1 MRATRIGV
9 PNIIVVGSVVV
20 SLVVGSSVLQFI
32 CSLLVRSVVVIV
44 ECILIDVV
52 VADGGTLDT
61 WVPKIT
67 ERLDTICVH

>member
-1 MRATRIGV
+1 MRATRNSV
-9 PNIIVVGSVVV
+9 LNIIVVGSVVV

-61 WVPKIT
+61 
-67 ERLDTICVH
+67 LSSQNY

>member
-1 MRATRIGV
+1 MRATRNGV

-61 WVPKIT
+61 
-67 ERLDTICVH
+67 LGSQNY